1 MLNISPLFILIV
13 FGLILISSA
22 VKIVSEYERGVIFRL
37 GRLVGTK
44 GPGLFFVVPFI
55 DRMVKISLRT
65 TVLDVPVQEV
75 ITRDNV
81 PVKVNAVCYFR
92 VLDPAKAVVEIE
104 NYIYGTSQISQT
116 TLRSVV
122 GQAEL
127 DELLSEREK
136 INLRL
141 QQIIDQ
147 ATDPWGI
154 KVSTVEVKEVQ
165 IPESMQRAMAHQAE
179 SERDRRAKIINA
191 EGEYQAAEK
200 LSQAAEIISK
210 NPATMQLRYLQTIA
224 EIATEKNSTIIFP
237 LPMDLLQAFLPQGKK
252 G

>member
-1 MLNISPLFILIV
+1 MPYISPLFVLIV
-13 FGLILISSA
+13 FGLIFISSA
-22 VKIVSEYERGVIFRL
+22 VKIVNEYERGVIFRL
-37 GRLVGTK
+37 GRLAGTK
-44 GPGLFFVVPFI
+44 GPGLFFIVPFI
-55 DRMVKISLRT
+55 DRMAKVSLRT

-75 ITRDNV
+75 ITKDNV

-92 VLDPAKAVVEIE
+92 VLDPAKAIVEIE

-141 QQIIDQ
+141 QQIIDL

-179 SERDRRAKIINA
+179 AERDRRAKIINA
-191 EGEYQAAEK
+191 EGEYNAAEK

-210 NPATMQLRYLQTIA
+210 NPATMQLRYLQTIT

-237 LPMDLLQAFLPQGKK
+237 LPMDILQAFLPQPRK
-252 G
+252 

>member
-1 MLNISPLFILIV
+1 MFYISPLFILVV

-22 VKIVSEYERGVIFRL
+22 VRVVNEYERGVIFRL

-44 GPGLFFVVPFI
+44 GPGLFFIVPFI
-55 DRMVKISLRT
+55 DKMLKISLRT

-75 ITRDNV
+75 ITKDNV

-92 VLDPAKAVVEIE
+92 VLDPSKAIVEIE
-104 NYIYGTSQISQT
+104 NYVYGTSQISQT

-141 QQIIDQ
+141 QQIIDL

-179 SERDRRAKIINA
+179 AERDRRAKIINA
-191 EGEYQAAEK
+191 EGEYNAAEK
-200 LSQAAEIISK
+200 LAQAAEIISK
-210 NPATMQLRYLQTIA
+210 NPVTLQLRYLQTVA
-224 EIATEKNSTIIFP
+224 EVVTEKSSTIIFP
-237 LPMDLLQAFLPQGKK
+237 IPIELFRAFLPQGKK
-252 G
+252 E